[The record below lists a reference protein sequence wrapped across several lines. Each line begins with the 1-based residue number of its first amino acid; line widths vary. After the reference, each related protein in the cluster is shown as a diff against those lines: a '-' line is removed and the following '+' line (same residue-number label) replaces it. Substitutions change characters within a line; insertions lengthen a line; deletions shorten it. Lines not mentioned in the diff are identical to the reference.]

1 MSEMENGWKLGK
13 DGFVMEYM
21 VAGPA
26 LEEFE
31 TELRDED
38 QLRLEGRLRKAISE
52 PRAESLELEVRL
64 GEKAPNGC
72 TWQVYAPYGN
82 GIIDVS
88 AFYSTLQ
95 KIRIWAAAELSAPE
109 EMTVQGRV
117 WTYMSVGI
125 YVNGKLAGQVD
136 YPDYKPIQ
144 HCDLELHLQKGRN
157 QILFVCDN
165 LGARD
170 TRNILGLQILGLM
183 DGQGCQESGAEADG
197 LGCPACTAGL
207 DGLRTGLADAS
218 CEERTGSIR
227 SFLDGLTLEGSLVKF
242 PEEAPKGAC
251 YMESRE
257 SPDYEV
263 MRQPAVWK
271 SLEGQ
276 KELVIPHKVMG
287 VEICVKQDGVSLSR
301 RLEAASHK
309 KLLLRPEG
317 CSREE
322 AWKATL
328 ESIASVSSLNRG
340 GFGFAI
346 FNVLARKYLG
356 REEARDRDYL
366 FETLELINRRV
377 DCSDFIVCGFLRYM
391 HSYSLDEELQK
402 RAKEV
407 LLDFRYWMNM
417 EGTDAMCFWS
427 ENHALMFYAAAMD
440 AGKMYPDE
448 YFPRAKMTGR
458 ELCLYSEDKLRQW
471 LTDVEEYGYE
481 EFLSAVYMCV
491 TLGAL
496 LHVIDYACEDIS
508 RRARGAADLLLTQ
521 MSRHV
526 FKGVMMAP
534 MGRVYRDVIYPFGQG
549 SQSMV
554 NLVDP
559 SAPISY
565 GEGWL
570 AFLAGSSY
578 RFPEGLKEL
587 MEEETDCAYTS
598 GNALIRLE
606 KTDAYC
612 LTSVE
617 SPRQDEYVRWHN
629 DRIAGDWTDSDT
641 HQFTKSLN
649 ECFHGTSCFQP
660 GTYGYQQ
667 HMWYAALSPEAVIF
681 VNHPGTWSEQS
692 SMRPGYWFG
701 NGVMPAIRQEK
712 GILGAVYQI
721 TEEHPVSFTHVYC
734 PAERFDT
741 VQKDGQWLFM
751 EKDGG
756 YLALWSA
763 GEMEPWNDMIFG
775 CEYRVY
781 SRNTAWLCICGS
793 RKDYPTL
800 HEFTD
805 YARSRRPV
813 YSPEEGKLTAEGGFQ
828 VICQTVQDPTQFVE

>member
-1 MSEMENGWKLGK
+1 MVNGWKLGK

-26 LEEFE
+26 LAEYQ
-31 TELRDED
+31 TDLQDDD

-52 PRAESLELEVRL
+52 FRAAAVDMEIRL
-64 GEKAPNGC
+64 GEAAPNGC
-72 TWQVYAPYGN
+72 LWQVYAPYEN

-95 KIRIWAAAELSAPE
+95 KIRIDAAAELIAPE
-109 EMTVQGRV
+109 DMTVRGRV

-125 YVNGKLAGQVD
+125 YVNGDLAGKVE

-144 HCDLELHLQKGRN
+144 YCDLTLSLKAGRN
-157 QILFVCDN
+157 QIVFICDN

-170 TRNILGLQILGLM
+170 TRNILGLQIL
-183 DGQGCQESGAEADG
+183 DHQDE
-197 LGCPACTAGL
+197 
-207 DGLRTGLADAS
+207 LRTGLADER
-218 CEERTGSIR
+218 CEERTGAIR
-227 SFLDGLTLEGSLVKF
+227 EFLNGLTLEGSVVKF
-242 PEEAPKGAC
+242 PFQAPEGTW
-251 YMESRE
+251 YTESRE

-263 MRQPAVWK
+263 MRQPVSWNALEGK
-271 SLEGQ
+271 ESLE
-276 KELVIPHKVMG
+276 IPQSVMG
-287 VEICVKQDGVSLSR
+287 VEICVKQEGVSLSR
-301 RLEAASHK
+301 KLEAASHK
-309 KLLLRPEG
+309 KMLLREPG
-317 CSREE
+317 TDGKK
-322 AWKATL
+322 AWMDTM

-356 REEARDRDYL
+356 REEARDREYL
-366 FETLELINRRV
+366 KETLDLIETRV

-391 HSYSLDEELQK
+391 HNYPLDEELQA
-402 RAKEV
+402 RAREV
-407 LLDFRYWMNM
+407 LLNFRYWMNM
-417 EGTDAMCFWS
+417 EGSDAMCFWS

-440 AGKMYPDE
+440 AGKTYPDD
-448 YFPRAKMTGR
+448 YFPRAKMTGQ
-458 ELCLYSEDKLRQW
+458 ELCRYSEDKLRQW
-471 LTDVEEYGYE
+471 LDDVEEYGYE

-496 LHVIDYACEDIS
+496 VHVIDFACQDIS
-508 RRARGAADLLLTQ
+508 ERAKKAADLLLTQ
-521 MSRHV
+521 LSRHV
-526 FKGVMMAP
+526 FKGTMIAP

-549 SQSMV
+549 SQSIV

-559 SAPISY
+559 TAPFSY

-570 AFLAGSSY
+570 SWLATSSY
-578 RFPEGLKEL
+578 RFPAELKAL
-587 MEEETDCAYTS
+587 MEEKTDCAYTS
-598 GNALIRLE
+598 GNGRIRLE
-606 KTDAYC
+606 KTEDYC

-629 DRIAGDWTDSDT
+629 ERIDGSWTDSDT

-667 HMWYAALSPEAVIF
+667 HMWYGALSPEAVIF
-681 VNHPGTWSEQS
+681 TNHPGTWSEQS

-734 PAERFDT
+734 PQERFDE
-741 VQKDGQWLFM
+741 VRREDHWLFLK
-751 EKDGG
+751 KDGG
-756 YLALWSA
+756 YMALWSSEA
-763 GEMEPWNDMIFG
+763 LEPYNDMIFN
-775 CEYRVY
+775 CEFRAY
-781 SRNTAWLCICGS
+781 SRNHAYLCICGS
-793 RKDYPTL
+793 GKDHGSLDDFCAYAKSRK
-800 HEFTD
+800 
-805 YARSRRPV
+805 PV
-813 YSPEEGKLTAEGGFQ
+813 YAPEEGVLTAEGGFR
-828 VICQTVQDPTQFVE
+828 VECRTVQDPTQFVE